1 MMIDL
6 AGALEGHADWRIQGT
21 CDAVFFLSNGIIAYP
36 NDSRKDV
43 YNK

>member
-21 CDAVFFLSNGIIAYP
+21 CDAVFLSNGIIAYP